1 MSNTITKARFFFE
14 SDVHSWLFNKYDNI
28 DKKSF
33 FDHCS
38 FGYDIIDQPFYC
50 AVSSDDGW
58 IDIKVYVRSEMGAF
72 LENPD
77 LGIKFS
83 TKGEKPQVTSNT
95 GRLGGNPAEL
105 IMLFYKAAVILG
117 MQIEE
122 NELTAEYAE
131 MDTDEEGVVVTLNEE
146 TLAFERVSGKAR
158 PAMACTT
165 LFGGVQMMRPY
176 QNEIMDS
183 WMNEMMPFEDQL
195 EAAEEGDEDAMEAIA
210 MAYLNGDEDAEVEQ
224 DPEKA
229 LYWFTKLAE
238 EENAVA
244 AFNVGLFYA
253 KGFGAKRDFAK
264 AVEWMEKAAEY
275 GDDDGMAAAEKYRQT
290 LSDLALAENGDADAQ
305 GRLAGFYMALAGSL
319 DQAGTGDD
327 YAESLKWA
335 KKASDNGNGDG
346 LWALALAYEHGRGVA
361 KNQSIALEYYEHGA
375 EIGHASSMHSLA
387 CYYLR
392 GDVVEQNMKLG
403 FELIIR
409 AALLGNGLA
418 MRDAGRCYQ
427 FGNGCMGS
435 MKKAVAWY
443 KKALEVIDD
452 DELAQKTSHFEMM
465 LGWDDS
471 SEEEYFGEDSDR
483 ELTAEEQAFIDKIDT
498 CLSDEVKALIAN
510 PDTAIASYIE
520 TLGNSNSVDDDDAEG
535 DEDDDWAPPAGFM
548 EAMEAF
554 EEAEEYE
561 NELAKQG
568 VLPDAP
574 KPGNGVMS
582 LSADGFPRV
591 ALKAEEGDEKALAI
605 IAKMKAANGIE

>member
-1 MSNTITKARFFFE
+1 MSRPNFFCDIDSLNCLLGMEFEGDYKDIDLTMDLIELPYMFIFTSDEENWTVKAMQRGELYSHDDSGIE
-14 SDVHSWLFNKYDNI
+14 SASVVVNKASGEGQVKATRELGEN
-28 DKKSF
+28 
-33 FDHCS
+33 
-38 FGYDIIDQPFYC
+38 
-50 AVSSDDGW
+50 
-58 IDIKVYVRSEMGAF
+58 MGAF
-72 LENPD
+72 FQACRNISNFIQDKGLEALYAD
-77 LGIKFS
+77 LDPEEAG
-83 TKGEKPQVTSNT
+83 
-95 GRLGGNPAEL
+95 
-105 IMLFYKAAVILG
+105 IMLTMKGDDLTYKV
-117 MQIEE
+117 
-122 NELTAEYAE
+122 
-131 MDTDEEGVVVTLNEE
+131 
-146 TLAFERVSGKAR
+146 VSGKER
-158 PAMACTT
+158 PDMMCTT
-165 LFGGVQMMRPY
+165 LFGAPTMCRPY
-176 QNEIMDS
+176 MDDFMS
-183 WMNEMMPFEDQL
+183 RSAMEMMSFDEQL
-195 EAAEEGDEDAMEAIA
+195 EAAEEGDEDAMEAVA
-210 MAYLNGDEDAEVEQ
+210 MVYLNGDEEVEA
-224 DPEKA
+224 DAEKA

-253 KGFGAKRDFAK
+253 KGFGADRDLAK
-264 AVEWMEKAAEY
+264 AAEWMEKAAEY
-275 GDDDGMAAAEKYRQT
+275 GDDDGIVAAEKYRQA

-319 DQAGTGDD
+319 EQAGTGGD

-335 KKASDNGNGDG
+335 KLAADNGNGDG

-361 KNQSIALEYYEHGA
+361 KNQSIALEYYEQGA

-392 GDVVEQNMKLG
+392 GDIVEQNMKMG

-427 FGNGCMGS
+427 FGNGCMGN

-443 KKALEVIDD
+443 KKALEIIDD
-452 DELAQKTSHFEMM
+452 DELAEKTAHFEMM

-471 SEEEYFGEDSDR
+471 SEEDYFGEDSDR
-483 ELTAEEQAFIDKIDT
+483 ELTTEEQAFIDKIDSV
-498 CLSDEVKALIAN
+498 LSDEVKTLVAN
-510 PDTAIASYIE
+510 PDVVIESYIE
-520 TLGNSNSVDDDDAEG
+520 TLGSSDDSAENDEES
-535 DEDDDWAPPAGFM
+535 DEDDGWAPPAGFM

>member
-1 MSNTITKARFFFE
+1 MTRPNFFCDIDSLNCLLGMEFEGEYKDIDLTMDLIELPYMFIFTSDEENWIVKAMQRGE
-14 SDVHSWLFNKYDNI
+14 LYSHDDSGIEAASVVVNKASGEGQVKATPELGEN
-28 DKKSF
+28 
-33 FDHCS
+33 
-38 FGYDIIDQPFYC
+38 
-50 AVSSDDGW
+50 
-58 IDIKVYVRSEMGAF
+58 MGAF
-72 LENPD
+72 FQACRNISSYIQEKGLET
-77 LGIKFS
+77 LY
-83 TKGEKPQVTSNT
+83 
-95 GRLGGNPAEL
+95 AEL
-105 IMLFYKAAVILG
+105 DPEEAGIMLSMNG
-117 MQIEE
+117 D
-122 NELTAEYAE
+122 ELTYK
-131 MDTDEEGVVVTLNEE
+131 V
-146 TLAFERVSGKAR
+146 VSGKER
-158 PAMACTT
+158 PDMMCTT
-165 LFGGVQMMRPY
+165 LFGGPTMCRPY
-176 QNEIMDS
+176 MDDFMARS
-183 WMNEMMPFEDQL
+183 EMEMMSFEDKL
-195 EAAEEGDEDAMEAIA
+195 EAAEDGDEDAMEAVA
-210 MAYLNGDEDAEVEQ
+210 MAYLNGDEDEDVDVDA
-224 DPEKA
+224 EKA

-264 AVEWMEKAAEY
+264 AAEWMEKASEY
-275 GDDDGMAAAEKYRQT
+275 GDDDGMAAAEKYRQAI
-290 LSDLALAENGDADAQ
+290 SDLALAENGDADAQ
-305 GRLAGFYMALAGSL
+305 GRLAGFYMSLAGSL

-483 ELTAEEQAFIDKIDT
+483 ELTAEEQAFIDKIDS

-548 EAMEAF
+548 AAMEAF

-561 NELAKQG
+561 TELAKQG

-605 IAKMKAANGIE
+605 IAKMNAANEIE

>member
-1 MSNTITKARFFFE
+1 MEFEGDYKDIDLTMDLIELPYMFIFTSDEENWTVKAMQRGELYSHDDSGIE
-14 SDVHSWLFNKYDNI
+14 SASVVVNKASGEGQVKATRELGEN
-28 DKKSF
+28 
-33 FDHCS
+33 
-38 FGYDIIDQPFYC
+38 
-50 AVSSDDGW
+50 
-58 IDIKVYVRSEMGAF
+58 MGAF
-72 LENPD
+72 FQACRNISNFIQDKGLEALYAD
-77 LGIKFS
+77 LDPEEAG
-83 TKGEKPQVTSNT
+83 
-95 GRLGGNPAEL
+95 
-105 IMLFYKAAVILG
+105 IMLTMKGDDLTYKV
-117 MQIEE
+117 
-122 NELTAEYAE
+122 
-131 MDTDEEGVVVTLNEE
+131 
-146 TLAFERVSGKAR
+146 VSGKER
-158 PAMACTT
+158 PDMMCTT
-165 LFGGVQMMRPY
+165 LFGAPTMCRPY
-176 QNEIMDS
+176 MDDFMS
-183 WMNEMMPFEDQL
+183 RSAMEMMSFDEQL
-195 EAAEEGDEDAMEAIA
+195 EAAEEGDEDAMEAVA
-210 MAYLNGDEDAEVEQ
+210 MVYLNGDEEVEA
-224 DPEKA
+224 DAEKA

-253 KGFGAKRDFAK
+253 KGFGADRDLAK
-264 AVEWMEKAAEY
+264 AAEWMEKAAEY
-275 GDDDGMAAAEKYRQT
+275 GDDDGIVAAEKYRQA

-319 DQAGTGDD
+319 EQAGTGGD

-335 KKASDNGNGDG
+335 KLAADNGNGDG

-361 KNQSIALEYYEHGA
+361 KNQSIALEYYEQGA

-392 GDVVEQNMKLG
+392 GDIVEQNMKMG

-427 FGNGCMGS
+427 FGNGCMGN

-443 KKALEVIDD
+443 KKALEIIDD
-452 DELAQKTSHFEMM
+452 DELAEKTAHFEMM

-471 SEEEYFGEDSDR
+471 SEEDYFGEDSDR
-483 ELTAEEQAFIDKIDT
+483 ELTTEEQAFIDKIDSV
-498 CLSDEVKALIAN
+498 LSDEVKTLVAN
-510 PDTAIASYIE
+510 PDVVIESYIE
-520 TLGNSNSVDDDDAEG
+520 TLGSSDDSAENDEES
-535 DEDDDWAPPAGFM
+535 DEDDGWAPPAGFM